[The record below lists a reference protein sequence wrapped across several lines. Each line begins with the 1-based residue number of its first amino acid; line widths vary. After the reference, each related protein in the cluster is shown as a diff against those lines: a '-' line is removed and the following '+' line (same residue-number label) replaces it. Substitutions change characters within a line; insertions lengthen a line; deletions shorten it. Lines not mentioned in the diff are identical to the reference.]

1 LSYGANYL
9 FQNSL
14 FNPETFPIAIGMLYS
29 IELRGPIIYFKIL
42 CSSLKPSRL
51 QSG

>member
-1 LSYGANYL
+1 LQSGCSIQLSYGANYL

-29 IELRGPIIYFKIL
+29 IELRGQLFISKFPVQ
-42 CSSLKPSRL
+42 P
-51 QSG
+51 

>member
-29 IELRGPIIYFKIL
+29 IELGANFGLGRQK
-42 CSSLKPSRL
+42 
-51 QSG
+51 